1 MADRHRT
8 VGTIVYWRALIVI
21 GVDGAN
27 SHGVG
32 GLVIVLLV
40 VCVDSNVLVAL
51 GAGDEVDSFT
61 IQMFLAYQQ
70 RLRAPQRSILTRRT

>member
-21 GVDGAN
+21 GVDGVN

-40 VCVDSNVLVAL
+40 AVCVN
-51 GAGDEVDSFT
+51 T
-61 IQMFLAYQQ
+61 
-70 RLRAPQRSILTRRT
+70 RSVSA